1 MPIRA
6 VEIAAET
13 QGMRPPEAKGEAAP
27 AADDIDAARLRARAQ
42 AATRFLKTLA
52 NHHRL
57 MILCHLVEGEHA
69 VGELEEQ
76 LGIQQAHLS
85 QQLARLRRDGLV
97 RTRRESRTIFYRLG
111 SEEAREMIGTL
122 YRLFC
127 TERPPVHRG

>member
-1 MPIRA
+1 MPIP
-6 VEIAAET
+6 AAEMVAET
-13 QGMRPPEAKGEAAP
+13 PETLPPDAMNEAAP
-27 AADDIDAARLRARAQ
+27 PADEIDAARLRARAQ
-42 AATRFLKTLA
+42 TATRFLKTLA

-57 MILCHLVEGEHA
+57 MILCHLVEGEYA

-97 RTRRESRTIFYRLG
+97 RTRRESRTIFYSLG

-122 YRLFC
+122 YRVFC
-127 TERPPVHRG
+127 RERPRARRG